1 MGQVNYD
8 FLGKSIL
15 VTGGSSGIGYAI
27 AARFAEAGAQV
38 TILANEGVEDAVE
51 RLRKETR
58 TDIRGLTCDITDREH
73 VRDSVETLNVINVLI
88 NNAGLELV
96 TPLDDPDDAVED
108 RFRRI
113 IDVNVNG
120 TFLMTRYAVPKIP
133 RGGRI
138 IFTASIWSRTA
149 VAEFSAY
156 CASKHATLGLV
167 RSFAHELA
175 PRQISVNAVCPG
187 WVKTPASMRSLAA
200 MVARSDKTEQEVLDE
215 IVSAQAFGGLM
226 EPPDMADLYLFL
238 ASDAA
243 RNITGQAYGADRG
256 EVMA

>member
-1 MGQVNYD
+1 MSKISYD
-8 FLGKSIL
+8 FSGKSVL
-15 VTGGSSGIGYAI
+15 VTGGSSGIGYGI
-27 AARFAEAGAQV
+27 AKGFLEAGAQV
-38 TILANEGVEDAVE
+38 VILAHEGVEDAVD
-51 RLRKETR
+51 RLRDEIG
-58 TDIRGLTCDITDREH
+58 TDLRGLNCDITDGAQVREAI
-73 VRDSVETLNVINVLI
+73 ETFESIDVLI
-88 NNAGLELV
+88 NNAGLELI
-96 TPLDDPDDAVED
+96 TPLEDPDDAVED

-120 TFLMTRYAVPKIP
+120 TFLMTRSAVPKIR

-156 CASKHATLGLV
+156 CASKHATLGLM

-175 PRQISVNAVCPG
+175 PKQISVNAVCPG
-187 WVKTPASMRSLAA
+187 WVKTPASMRSLVA
-200 MVARSDKTEQEVLDE
+200 MAKRSGQDENALLDE
-215 IVSAQAFGGLM
+215 IVSAQVFGGLM
-226 EPPDMADLYLFL
+226 EPCDMADLYLFL